1 MAKNSVKG
9 GYETCKPNFLTRKI
23 LSFQWSTE
31 GKMVCGVMKLE
42 YDNARVAVLFD
53 AEKKLMNAPGLGY
66 AVMISRMNKKSRD
79 PKVRDEHYYHVGLAA
94 DGLPFTTMKGRR
106 TRPEWT
112 RCGTGSSGSRRRRS

>member
-1 MAKNSVKG
+1 
-9 GYETCKPNFLTRKI
+9 
-23 LSFQWSTE
+23 
-31 GKMVCGVMKLE
+31 MVCGVMKLE

-94 DGLPFTTMKGRR
+94 DGLPL
-106 TRPEWT
+106 PP
-112 RCGTGSSGSRRRRS
+112 